1 MKRISLC
8 LALLSLVALSAVALT
23 AQTRQRR
30 VFQNPQRP
38 IPRCRRLILQGRRA
52 HPYSAAQRDRLE
64 LSRMDNPQRL
74 RAMARRKLL
83 MATLFA

>member
-1 MKRISLC
+1 M
-8 LALLSLVALSAVALT
+8 
-23 AQTRQRR
+23 
-30 VFQNPQRP
+30 
-38 IPRCRRLILQGRRA
+38 LQDLRA
-52 HPYSAAQRDRLE
+52 HPYWAAQRDLLE